1 MWIAVRIGVLYA
13 APIVAIV
20 MAIAYFIVL
29 FRRARRGAISREKAA
44 LRYASVLLL
53 PIVVVLVIW
62 AAGEFSSYFA
72 APEDFR
78 WDAEA
83 SWSFLVSLL
92 PLGLYVGIPTALL
105 VIVFWLAVRFSRP
118 TSATYREMML

>member
-1 MWIAVRIGVLYA
+1 MDCR
-13 APIVAIV
+13 PD
-20 MAIAYFIVL
+20 
-29 FRRARRGAISREKAA
+29 RRAVCGADCCDRHGHCVFHRSFSARAPRPISREKAA

-92 PLGLYVGIPTALL
+92 PLGLYVGVPTALL